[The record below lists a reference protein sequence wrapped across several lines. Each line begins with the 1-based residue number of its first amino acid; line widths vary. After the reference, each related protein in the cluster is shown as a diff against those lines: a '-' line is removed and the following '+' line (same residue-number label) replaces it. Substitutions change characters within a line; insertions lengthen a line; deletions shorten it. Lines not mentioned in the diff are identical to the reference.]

1 MIMNNNTANMNW
13 RDAVEAACSYID
25 ADAEELRI
33 LAVRLSGGY
42 WEISARS
49 DWMKY
54 NFYVSCATGE
64 IDGFDSVPDTD
75 GDELDGISCA
85 LLLSGCE
92 AAA

>member
-25 ADAEELRI
+25 AGAEELRI

-75 GDELDGISCA
+75 DDELDGISCA

>member
-1 MIMNNNTANMNW
+1 
-13 RDAVEAACSYID
+13 
-25 ADAEELRI
+25 
-33 LAVRLSGGY
+33 
-42 WEISARS
+42 
-49 DWMKY
+49 MKY

>member
-1 MIMNNNTANMNW
+1 MIMNNTANMNW
-13 RDAVEAACSYID
+13 RDAVDTAAAYID
-25 ADAEELRI
+25 VSTEELRI

-49 DWMKY
+49 DWMRY
-54 NFYVSCATGE
+54 DCYVNCTTGE

-92 AAA
+92 AVV